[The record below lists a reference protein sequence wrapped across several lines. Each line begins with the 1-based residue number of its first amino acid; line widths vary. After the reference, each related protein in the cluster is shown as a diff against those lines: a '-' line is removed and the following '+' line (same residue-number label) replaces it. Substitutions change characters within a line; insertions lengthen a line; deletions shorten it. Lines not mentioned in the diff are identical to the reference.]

1 MSGAVKAITL
11 PTGQRVII
19 DAEDY
24 DKVSGYARSYKK
36 GTREGVAYASTTK
49 MRNGKRKSY
58 LIHRVIMNAPKGL
71 EVDHINGDGLDN
83 RKQNLRLCNKS
94 QQTANTGLNRCNTSG
109 YKGVSFCSR
118 ENKWRSYITH
128 NSKFRSLGYYETK
141 EEAALAYNEAARGY
155 FGEFAYQ
162 NEVKEV
168 LEQKGDK

>member
-1 MSGAVKAITL
+1 MVIPLRSGE
-11 PTGQRVII
+11 RVLI
-19 DAEDY
+19 DVDDY
-24 DKVSGYARSYKK
+24 EKVSDYRWYYFR
-36 GTREGVAYASTTK
+36 GTRPGVGYASTVRK
-49 MRNGKRKSY
+49 IDGKNKSCFMHR
-58 LIHRVIMNAPKGL
+58 LIMGAQSGI

-94 QQTANTGLNRCNTSG
+94 QQAANTGPNRCNTSG
-109 YKGVSFCSR
+109 YKGVSFCRR

-141 EEAALAYNEAARGY
+141 EEAAFAYNEAARGY

-168 LEQKGDK
+168 LERKGDK